1 MMRTVDVS
9 LKPITL
15 RLARA
20 YGRIS
25 LKKETVKRIREGT
38 VPKGD
43 VLSACKVAGLMAVK
57 KNRGA
62 FTLLPSHSFRACG
75 A

>member
-1 MMRTVDVS
+1 MRTVDVS

-25 LKKETVKRIREGT
+25 LKKETVKKIREGT

-57 KNRGA
+57 RTGE
-62 FTLLPSHSFRACG
+62 LLPFCHPHSLGACG

>member
-1 MMRTVDVS
+1 MRTVDVS

-25 LKKETVKRIREGT
+25 LKKETIKKIREGT

-57 KNRGA
+57 ELGR
-62 FTLLPSHSFRACG
+62 FYPLPSHSLGACG

>member
-1 MMRTVDVS
+1 MRTVDVS

-25 LKKETVKRIREGT
+25 LKKETIKKIREGT
-38 VPKGD
+38 VPKGM
-43 VLSACKVAGLMAVK
+43 C
-57 KNRGA
+57 
-62 FTLLPSHSFRACG
+62 
-75 A
+75 